1 MFVPPAVLVHCER
14 VRRARDRPETMA
26 SHGAEA
32 SNEGAAPALR
42 APANPPPQDW
52 DSDSFRGPFEGGLR
66 QASFVVQPYDPLE
79 YSLNRMCDA
88 A

>member
-1 MFVPPAVLVHCER
+1 
-14 VRRARDRPETMA
+14 MA

-32 SNEGAAPALR
+32 SNEGATPAPANSGAP

-66 QASFVVQPYDPLE
+66 QASFVLQPYDPLE
-79 YSLNRMCDA
+79 FRLALQVLVVLRKPEAINPCSVL
-88 A
+88 